1 MSSDSL
7 LYLAIPFLI
16 AALDWVAVAMR
27 WRGVGYI
34 TKPGVVI
41 ALLLW
46 LITSA
51 GWHGP
56 LAWFAIGLLFSVGGD
71 ILIMLTPARFVA
83 GLFSFL
89 FALACYIVG
98 FNVNGLPEVNL
109 AGILMILLVVLTSY
123 QVYKRLFDPQ
133 AASPPPA
140 LKRPLIFYLVVLSAM
155 LASGLLTLVRPEWEA
170 NAALACSAGALL
182 FYLSNILLAWD
193 RYVAPAPRGRAFR
206 RMLYQVGQILI
217 ILGVAIQLG

>member
-1 MSSDSL
+1 MSPASL

-27 WRGVGYI
+27 WRVVGYI
-34 TKPGVVI
+34 TKPGVMV

-46 LITSA
+46 LVTTA

-56 LAWFAIGLLFSVGGD
+56 LAWFAVGLLFSAGGD

-83 GLFSFL
+83 GLFSFF

-98 FNVNGLPEVNL
+98 FNMNGLPEVNL
-109 AGILMILLVVLTSY
+109 AGIVVILTVVLTSY
-123 QVYKRLFDPQ
+123 QVYKRLFAPQ
-133 AASPPPA
+133 SASPPPA
-140 LKRPLIFYLVVLSAM
+140 LKRPLILYLTVLSAM
-155 LASGLLTLVRPEWEA
+155 LTSALLTLVRPEWEA

-182 FYLSNILLAWD
+182 FYLSDILLAWD
-193 RYVAPAPRGRAFR
+193 RYVTPAPRGRVFR
-206 RMLYQVGQILI
+206 RMLYQTGQMLL